1 MFVTAKKI
9 TSPTGCTVSP
19 KIIERE
25 YGGKIYKEA
34 HYYDPNSGIF
44 FQKGIISVTDKETK
58 QVTDI
63 NSPVR

>member
-9 TSPTGCTVSP
+9 ISPTGGTATP

-34 HYYDPNSGIF
+34 HYYDPNSGMF
-44 FQKGIISVTDKETK
+44 FQKGIISVTDKVTK
-58 QVTDI
+58 EVTDI
-63 NSPVR
+63 GNASI